1 MIVRINAP
9 SSCKCLSW
17 KVSLAEKRGM
27 GYAKVIHEKKK
38 KKYWKNGQV
47 SEISKTMGTQMPAWK
62 KNREKEMN
70 KIAHVSLQSVF

>member
-17 KVSLAEKRGM
+17 KVSIAEKEAWAM
-27 GYAKVIHEKKK
+27 PKLFIKKEEEN

-47 SEISKTMGTQMPAWK
+47 SEIFKTMGTQMPAWK
-62 KNREKEMN
+62 KKKKDE
-70 KIAHVSLQSVF
+70 